1 VNADGKKSA
10 HLDRLGAGMGLPP
23 SGRRPRRADDRH
35 GRNPVAAPGRTQG
48 LLAIMD
54 PDEDDGFVAAQ
65 DDD

>member
-1 VNADGKKSA
+1 MERPLLGISGIRLKS
-10 HLDRLGAGMGLPP
+10 RL
-23 SGRRPRRADDRH
+23 

-48 LLAIMD
+48 LLAIMN